1 MVKVLDGSWGRKKEC
16 DTAVMHVSC
25 LEDSTSTGIRLELH
39 GFSQCHRLEL
49 YQQRVSQ
56 STKEYK
62 SETRASGRL
71 FLWTWL

>member
-39 GFSQCHRLEL
+39 VDSPSQIL
-49 YQQRVSQ
+49 SP
-56 STKEYK
+56 
-62 SETRASGRL
+62 L
-71 FLWTWL
+71 FLETGSLTEAEVSRFS